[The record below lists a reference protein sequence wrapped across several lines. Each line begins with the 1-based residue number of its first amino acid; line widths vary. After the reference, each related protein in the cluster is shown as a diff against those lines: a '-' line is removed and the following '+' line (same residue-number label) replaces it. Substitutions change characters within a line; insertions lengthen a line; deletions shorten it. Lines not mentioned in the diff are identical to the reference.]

1 MSKLFSVALF
11 GLLICGTA
19 QAASAAGGRRNYYR
33 SVPSDSAAIRQPA
46 AQANRQ
52 SYRRYS
58 AAPSGA
64 TMRSSTRSVPSR
76 MGRSP
81 YGPSYWRAD
90 RKILGY

>member
-1 MSKLFSVALF
+1 MSKIFSVALF

-19 QAASAAGGRRNYYR
+19 QSAHAAGGRRYYYR
-33 SVPSDSAAIRQPA
+33 SIPSDSAAIRQPA

-58 AAPSGA
+58 VAPSGA
-64 TMRSSTRSVPSR
+64 ATQGSTRAAPAR
-76 MGRSP
+76 MGRSA
-81 YGPSYWRAD
+81 YGPNYWRAD